1 MAIDEATTND
11 VDVAAP
17 ARGPGRP
24 PVIIIGMH
32 RSGTSMLSQAL
43 EAAGLFL
50 GWRQLPEHQEA
61 QFFLRLNMWV
71 MLQTSA
77 GWETPESVQY
87 ILDRPRARAA
97 VVEYLR
103 FALRSPR
110 AMSYLG
116 PLRYGRHRSV
126 ERLNEPWGWKDPR
139 TTFTLPLWLDIFPDA
154 KIVHVFRH
162 GVDVAESLRVRQQAI
177 ERDSLERFRRQRR
190 HHLFHTKFSELTPGL
205 RFASLDEGF
214 SLWERYTR
222 RASQAVARAGER
234 GFEIRY
240 EDFLAS
246 PTRSIADLAE
256 FCDLG
261 DTAKAIAAVSHLDA
275 SRAYAY
281 RKDPELR
288 AFAEQNDDRLRPFA
302 Y

>member
-1 MAIDEATTND
+1 MGRAD
-11 VDVAAP
+11 
-17 ARGPGRP
+17 RGSWTGRP

-43 EAAGLFL
+43 QAAGLYL
-50 GWRQLPEHQEA
+50 GWRQLREHQEA

-77 GWETPESVQY
+77 GWETPESVRY
-87 ILDRPRARAA
+87 LLDRPQAREA

-116 PLRYGRHRSV
+116 PVRYGRHHSV
-126 ERLNEPWGWKDPR
+126 ERLDEPWGWKDPR
-139 TTFTLPLWLDIFPDA
+139 TTFTLPLWLDIFPNA
-154 KIVHVFRH
+154 KIVHVVRH
-162 GVDVAESLRVRQQAI
+162 GVDVAESLRVRQEAI
-177 ERDSLERFRRQRR
+177 ERDSLDRVRRQRR
-190 HHLFHTKFSELTPGL
+190 HHMFRTKLSELTPGL
-205 RFASLDEGF
+205 RFASLDEGL

-222 RASQAVARAGER
+222 EATRAVARLGER
-234 GFEIRY
+234 AFELRY

-246 PTRSIADLAE
+246 PTRSITDLTR

-261 DTAKAIAAVSHLDA
+261 DTSKAIAAVAHVDA
-275 SRAYAY
+275 
-281 RKDPELR
+281 ER
-288 AFAEQNDDRLRPFA
+288 AFAYRLSPELQAFTEQNADRLRA
-302 Y
+302 LGY